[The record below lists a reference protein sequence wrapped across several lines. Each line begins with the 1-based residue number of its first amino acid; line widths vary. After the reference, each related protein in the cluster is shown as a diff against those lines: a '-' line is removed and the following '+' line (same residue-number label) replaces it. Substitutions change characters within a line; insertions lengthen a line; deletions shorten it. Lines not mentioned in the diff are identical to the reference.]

1 MPAIHSEQDLVH
13 AVASAV
19 ELQNRAY
26 AILLLIRK
34 HANDVFIPVPS
45 EKMVVSIKGMTQTE
59 GGGTYIHVGCY
70 YETSS
75 THHVTHYYDSDD
87 DNYQEAWGADNTCGS
102 CAYIS
107 QSPEQQ
113 HYKIPIWVFR
123 KTEEDLVAYLVESK
137 SKHDANLKREQLL
150 QQKAKLEA
158 DLLEV
163 SSKLQ

>member
-34 HANDVFIPVPS
+34 HANNVFISIPS
-45 EKMVVSIKGMTQTE
+45 EKMVVSIEGMSQNE
-59 GGGTYIHVGCY
+59 AGVTYIDVACY
-70 YETSS
+70 YEVSS

-87 DNYQEAWGADNTCGS
+87 DNYREGWGADNTCGTS
-102 CAYIS
+102 TYTT
-107 QSPEQQ
+107 QSPEQR
-113 HYKIPIWVFR
+113 HYKLPFHYFR
-123 KTEEDLVAYLVESK
+123 KTEEDLTAYLVESRIR
-137 SKHDANLKREQLL
+137 HDANLRREQLL
-150 QQKAKLEA
+150 RQKAKLEA